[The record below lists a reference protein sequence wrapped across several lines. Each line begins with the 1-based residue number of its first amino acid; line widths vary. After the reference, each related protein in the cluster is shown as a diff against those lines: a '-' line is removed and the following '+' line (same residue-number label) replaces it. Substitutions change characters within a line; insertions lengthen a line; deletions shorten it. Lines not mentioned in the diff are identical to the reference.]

1 MALNISISAEPI
13 FNLGQFEFTN
23 SMLVSLLVTVFLSL
37 LAVSYS
43 LYLRS
48 KKKTPFFV
56 FIQTIIESFYEF
68 VQSIAPQQAGR
79 FFPLIASI
87 FLFVMLASWAGLLPG
102 SETIGMIKTI
112 NGAETYVPFFRG
124 GTADLNITLGLAIFA
139 VISIQ
144 IYGYNSLGI
153 KYFKKFFNFSNPI
166 NFFVG
171 FLELISEFA
180 RIMSFGFRLFGNIF
194 AGEVLLAV
202 IAFLIPIL
210 ASLPFMGLEIF
221 VGFIQALVFAT
232 LTLVFINI
240 ATTSHH

>member
-23 SMLVSLLVTVFLSL
+23 SMLVSLLVTLVLSI
-37 LAVSYS
+37 LAICFTQ
-43 LYLRS
+43 YLKS
-48 KKKTPFFV
+48 KKKSNFFV
-56 FIQTIIESFYEF
+56 FIQTILESFYEF

-102 SETIGMIKTI
+102 AETIGLMRNIGTVK
-112 NGAETYVPFFRG
+112 EYVPFFRG

-139 VISIQ
+139 VVSIQ
-144 IYGYNSLGI
+144 VYGYQTLGM
-153 KYFKKFFNFSNPI
+153 KYFKKFFDFSNPI

-171 FLELISEFA
+171 LLELISEFA
-180 RIMSFGFRLFGNIF
+180 RIMSFAFRLFGNIF

-202 IAFLIPIL
+202 IAFLVPVF

-221 VGFIQALVFAT
+221 IGFIQALVFAT

-240 ATTSHH
+240 ATSGHH